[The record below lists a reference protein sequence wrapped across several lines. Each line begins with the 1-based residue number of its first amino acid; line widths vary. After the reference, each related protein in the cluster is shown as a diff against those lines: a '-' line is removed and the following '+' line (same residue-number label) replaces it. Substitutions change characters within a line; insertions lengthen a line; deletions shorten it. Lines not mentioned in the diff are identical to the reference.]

1 MKATVGRIVH
11 YQAYGTPGGEFKS
24 QPRAA
29 IVAEVHDDEAGWASG
44 LGFHRVG
51 CPNDGSY
58 GGPLELAA
66 ARGRVTCPLCDAI
79 RAGLPVTDDTPLPCR
94 LRPTSHDPLPDD
106 PFHGAVFDLPPGQK
120 EFDPRVVD
128 ALNEHHASTTPIS
141 AWPGTG
147 STSKRRVPPRRRPRL
162 GGTQV
167 RGRLYLRP
175 SPRRTHQE
183 GLICIS
189 STWF

>member
-1 MKATVGRIVH
+1 
-11 YQAYGTPGGEFKS
+11 
-24 QPRAA
+24 
-29 IVAEVHDDEAGWASG
+29 
-44 LGFHRVG
+44 
-51 CPNDGSY
+51 
-58 GGPLELAA
+58 
-66 ARGRVTCPLCDAI
+66 VTCPLCDAI

-128 ALNEHHASTTPIS
+128 ALNEHHASTTPEQ
-141 AWPGTG
+141 
-147 STSKRRVPPRRRPRL
+147 RVAGHRL
-162 GGTQV
+162 HIEAAVCHLEGDRALPTCRQTTAPMGDTA
-167 RGRLYLRP
+167 

-189 STWF
+189 NTWF